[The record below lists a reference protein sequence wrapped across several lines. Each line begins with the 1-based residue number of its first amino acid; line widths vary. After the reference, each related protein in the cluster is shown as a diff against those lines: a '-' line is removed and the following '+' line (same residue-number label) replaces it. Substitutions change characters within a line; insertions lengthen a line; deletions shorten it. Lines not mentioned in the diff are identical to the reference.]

1 MPVEMV
7 SNGLAVEP
15 NKVYLIPPKS
25 EMVISNNRLLLT
37 DRPAERVLS
46 HPIDQFF
53 RSLAQDTGSKAVAI
67 VLSGTGSDGSKGV
80 VDIASS
86 GGLVIVQDP
95 QTAKFDSMPV
105 NAQQTGE
112 VHLVL
117 SPASMGEALRRYA
130 LEGDSSVA
138 LRDLQ
143 TMPVEET
150 GLRRVFQLLQRAHN
164 IDFSHYKST
173 TVDRRIQRRI
183 DLQGIG
189 SLDDYVARLNVDA
202 VEVNEL
208 YKDLMIGVTQFFRD
222 PEAFEFIENHVLPTL
237 IDQAPESGLR
247 FWVCGCATG
256 EEAYSLAMLVIEA
269 IEKRGRHV
277 EFKMFATDAHKESL
291 QVAAT
296 GVYSEAKLEA
306 VSPERRERFFDL
318 ARMAFT

>member
-1 MPVEMV
+1 M
-7 SNGLAVEP
+7 
-15 NKVYLIPPKS
+15 
-25 EMVISNNRLLLT
+25 
-37 DRPAERVLS
+37 
-46 HPIDQFF
+46 
-53 RSLAQDTGSKAVAI
+53 
-67 VLSGTGSDGSKGV
+67 

-237 IDQAPESGLR
+237 IDQAPESGLSSGYVGAQR
-247 FWVCGCATG
+247 AK
-256 EEAYSLAMLVIEA
+256 
-269 IEKRGRHV
+269 KRTR
-277 EFKMFATDAHKESL
+277 
-291 QVAAT
+291 
-296 GVYSEAKLEA
+296 
-306 VSPERRERFFDL
+306 
-318 ARMAFT
+318 